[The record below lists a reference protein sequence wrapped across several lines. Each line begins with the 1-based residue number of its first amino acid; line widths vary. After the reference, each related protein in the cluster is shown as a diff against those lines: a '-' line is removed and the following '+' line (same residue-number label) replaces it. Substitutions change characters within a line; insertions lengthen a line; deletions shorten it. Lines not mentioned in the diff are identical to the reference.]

1 MPDEV
6 SARVT
11 DAQREEVAK
20 HLRQACAAR
29 RLTIEELAERVDRAY
44 AARLEHELAAL
55 VADLPGSGM
64 PMRSARRLPVVGG
77 RREHTDRFVVEGER
91 SHVAERALAEIA
103 PLFVSRGYTL
113 ASHDETE
120 LVFTRAE
127 RPGWTIAA
135 AILVFPIGLLA
146 LLHRRTANAIV
157 AFVDGPQGT
166 EVTVHG
172 MAPLGLRRAFAQLRD

>member
-11 DAQREEVAK
+11 DAQREEIAK
-20 HLRQACAAR
+20 RLRQACAAR
-29 RLTIEELAERVDRAY
+29 RLTVEELAERIDRAY

-55 VADLPGSGM
+55 VGDLPGSGV
-64 PMRSARRLPVVGG
+64 PMRSARRLPVLGS
-77 RREHTDRFVVEGER
+77 RRERTDRFVVEGSR
-91 SHVAERALAEIA
+91 AQVAARALAQIA
-103 PLFVSRGYTL
+103 PLLVSRGYTL

-127 RPGWTIAA
+127 RPGWTIAV
-135 AILVFPIGLLA
+135 AILLFPLGLLA

-157 AFVDGPQGT
+157 AFVDGAHGT

-172 MAPLGLRRAFAQLRD
+172 MAPLGLRRAFAQLRH

>member
-1 MPDEV
+1 MPDDV

-20 HLRQACAAR
+20 RLRQACAAR
-29 RLTIEELAERVDRAY
+29 RLTVEELAERVDRAY

-64 PMRSARRLPVVGG
+64 PARPSRRLPVLGN
-77 RREHTDRFVVEGER
+77 RREHTDRFLVEGDR
-91 SHVAERALAEIA
+91 ARVAGRALAQIV

-127 RPGWTIAA
+127 RPGWTIVA
-135 AILVFPIGLLA
+135 AIVVFPIGLLA

-157 AFVDGPQGT
+157 AFIDCAQGT

-172 MAPLGLRRAFAQLRD
+172 MVPLGLRRAFAQLRD

>member
-1 MPDEV
+1 MSEEV

-11 DAQREEVAK
+11 DAQREEIATR
-20 HLRQACAAR
+20 LRQACAAR
-29 RLTIEELAERVDRAY
+29 QLTVEELAERIDRTY
-44 AARLEHELAAL
+44 AARLEHELSAL
-55 VADLPGSGM
+55 VADLPGTGV
-64 PMRSARRLPVVGG
+64 PMRAARRLPVLGS
-77 RREHTDRFVVEGER
+77 RRERTDHFLVEGDR
-91 SHVAERALAEIA
+91 ARVASRALAQIA

-127 RPGWTIAA
+127 RPGWTIAV

-157 AFVDGPQGT
+157 AFVDGAQGT

-172 MAPLGLRRAFAQLRD
+172 MAPLGLQRAFAQLRD